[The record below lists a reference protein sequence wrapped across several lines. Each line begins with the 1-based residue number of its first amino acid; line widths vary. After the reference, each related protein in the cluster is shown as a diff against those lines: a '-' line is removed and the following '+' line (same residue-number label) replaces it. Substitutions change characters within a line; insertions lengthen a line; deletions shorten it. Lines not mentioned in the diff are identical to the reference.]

1 MTQPLTLTRARRDLL
16 TAVGRG
22 RVNIANG
29 IILRHTR
36 GSMNQRC
43 DRDIRAFE
51 EAGWVVLGADGGT
64 YELTDAGRA
73 AAGGAR

>member
-1 MTQPLTLTRARRDLL
+1 MNLTLNRARRDLL
-16 TAVGRG
+16 AAIDRG
-22 RVNIANG
+22 RVNVANG

-36 GSMNQRC
+36 GAMNQRC
-43 DRDIRAFE
+43 DRDVRAFE

-73 AAGGAR
+73 EIAGGAR